1 MQMSGSL
8 PLPRRRKPLSVAPDR
23 DRDHRMQTE
32 LITEF
37 TPGGEAT
44 RAFRDAL
51 GRFATGVTVVTCATA
66 DGPQGITANSFS
78 SVSLDPPLVL
88 WSIARTS
95 TRFAVF
101 SVARHFVIHVL
112 AEDERDLA
120 ARFTRGGAG
129 FDGLDWTAGPGGAPV
144 IGGTFARFD
153 CRLHASHDG
162 GDHLIIIGQVERAA
176 LRDGAPLVF
185 SQGHFGA
192 FAR

>member
-1 MQMSGSL
+1 
-8 PLPRRRKPLSVAPDR
+8 
-23 DRDHRMQTE
+23 MQTG

-37 TPGGEAT
+37 TPGGDAT

-66 DGPQGITANSFS
+66 DGPLGITANSFS

-95 TRFAVF
+95 TRFAAF
-101 SVARHFVIHVL
+101 SAAQHFAIHIL

-129 FDGLDWTAGPGGAPV
+129 FDGLDWTAGPGGAPM

-153 CRLHASHDG
+153 CRLHAAHDG
-162 GDHLIIIGQVERAA
+162 GDHLILVGRVDRVAQ
-176 LRDGAPLVF
+176 RDGAPLVF
-185 SQGHFGA
+185 AQGHFGA

>member
-1 MQMSGSL
+1 M
-8 PLPRRRKPLSVAPDR
+8 
-23 DRDHRMQTE
+23 TE

-37 TPGGEAT
+37 TPGDAGT
-44 RAFRDAL
+44 RALRDAL

-88 WSIARTS
+88 WSIARSS
-95 TRFAVF
+95 TRFAAF
-101 SVARHFVIHVL
+101 SAAPHFAIHVL

-129 FDGLDWTAGPGGAPV
+129 FDGLDWMPGPGGAPQ
-144 IGGTFARFD
+144 ITGTFARFD
-153 CRLHASHDG
+153 CRLHAAHDG
-162 GDHLIIIGQVERAA
+162 GDHVILLGRVDRVAQ
-176 LRDGAPLVF
+176 RDGAPLVF
-185 SQGHFGA
+185 SQGHFGG